1 MTAKERVVSEVALTQ
16 HRIVVLL
23 VDDQPIIGEAVRRM
37 LAEEP
42 DIEFHFCQDPL
53 QAVKTANRISPTVIL
68 QDLVMPGLDGLAL
81 VRYFR
86 ANRQTKDV
94 PLIVLSSQEEARTKA
109 EAFALGANDYMVKL
123 PDRLEVLARI
133 RYHSKGYINLL
144 ERNEAY
150 AALLESQKQLEIR
163 NRFIRH
169 TFGRYLSDEIVD
181 TILETPE
188 GLQLGGEKR
197 LVTILMAD
205 LRGFTAIT
213 ERLPGESV
221 VSMINIYLEVM
232 TDIIFKY
239 QGTIDEFIGDGI
251 LAVFGAPVQRE
262 DDVPRA
268 VACALEMQLGMK
280 TVNERNVEAGYPS
293 VAIGIGLQT
302 GDVVVGNIGS
312 RKRTKY
318 GVVGRTVNLASRI
331 ESYTVGGQ
339 ILVSPSVVEACHTEL
354 RIDDRMLVM
363 PKGVKEPME
372 IYELGG
378 IGAPYNL
385 QLPEKQELKLPE
397 LARGLLIRFSPL
409 SGKHA
414 TMDGFSGVVERLA
427 GRYADVRAKVVPER
441 LTDLRVTLYDE
452 GANEVS
458 SDIYAKVIGTSSD
471 VGDLFRICFTCLPP
485 EAERHV
491 SGVTNRT
498 ARE

>member
-1 MTAKERVVSEVALTQ
+1 MPEINLTQ
-16 HRIVVLL
+16 HKIVVLL

-53 QAVKTANRISPTVIL
+53 QALKTANRISPTVIL

-86 ANRQTKDV
+86 ANRQTRDV
-94 PLIVLSSQEEARTKA
+94 PLIVLSSREEATTKA

-123 PDRLEVLARI
+123 PDRLEVIARI

-150 AALLESQKQLEIR
+150 AALLESQKQLEVR

-181 TILETPE
+181 NILETPE

-197 LVTILMAD
+197 CVTILMAD

-213 ERLPGESV
+213 ERLSGDGV
-221 VSMINIYLEVM
+221 VNMINIYLEVM
-232 TDIIFKY
+232 TDILFKY

-262 DDVPRA
+262 DDVQRA
-268 VACALEMQLGMK
+268 VACAIEMQLAIK
-280 TVNERNVEAGYPS
+280 TVNERTVAAGYPA
-293 VAIGIGLQT
+293 VAMGIGLHT

-318 GVVGRTVNLASRI
+318 GVVGRSVNLASRI

-339 ILVSPSVVEACHTEL
+339 ILVAPNVVDACKAKL

-372 IYELGG
+372 IYDLGG
-378 IGAPYNL
+378 IGEPYNL
-385 QLPEKQELKLPE
+385 YLPEKGEMKLTELPK
-397 LARGLLIRFSPL
+397 GLLVRFSPL
-409 SGKHA
+409 TGKHA
-414 TMDGFSGVVERLA
+414 TMDGYGGTLIRL
-427 GRYADVRAKVVPER
+427 GGQCADIRSKVVPER
-441 LTDLRVTLYDE
+441 LTDLRISLFDE

-458 SDIYAKVIGTSSD
+458 SDVYAKVIGLAPEGED
-471 VGDLFRICFTCLPP
+471 VFRICFTCLPP

-491 SGVTNRT
+491 SSACRT
-498 ARE
+498 EEEES